1 MNGARRQLA
10 FGGDLFQPV
19 PAESSASAAAPTEEP
34 PRKAFLRE
42 RFRARCLERAQ
53 RDRERKI
60 RGRRG
65 AMSEASSEPDEEM
78 ADDEEGDEE
87 MINDEVSE
95 QTRYDVRHELT
106 CG

>member
-1 MNGARRQLA
+1 M
-10 FGGDLFQPV
+10 
-19 PAESSASAAAPTEEP
+19 
-34 PRKAFLRE
+34 RE
-42 RFRARCLERAQ
+42 RFRARCMERAQ

-65 AMSEASSEPDEEM
+65 AMSEASSEADEEM

-95 QTRYDVRHELT
+95 QIRYDVRHELT
-106 CG
+106 CGCNVAIP